1 MSLVDDLREVLER
14 QERDT
19 VGTAFGG
26 AAGTSTTSYSV
37 ARVRD
42 SLASRVPSAPDG
54 ALEEAL
60 VRMKRQLLPETF
72 FRAALASL
80 LRFAFLIELTN
91 LKVGSTKMKTRWLP
105 GLIQMPQPGS
115 FEPVAG
121 SFEPGNDPRSASF
134 ADCLAVFTQAATIL
148 CDQIQSNASLAP
160 KLLALNRFRR
170 VPYEF
175 PVGYLDPQSAFLH
188 RASNITWSFNA
199 DTNWLLKARPI
210 LKPPPPAVASAM
222 TKIVK
227 AKLEVKVFKTD
238 RALTGKDKTNRAKR
252 WEVLPGDFQHATL
265 PECWSVE
272 RQLTHDLVC
281 FKGFPNEL
289 RQRFVEAGLVSPDAA
304 TTRCPVTLEV
314 LDFAH
319 LAASVLDP
327 THGVSQYQIGHLHP
341 LKRQGKHNGDN
352 VRWQSADG
360 NRIQGDRSLEET
372 AVLLEQIHQRRVA
385 SQS

>member
-1 MSLVDDLREVLER
+1 MSLTDDLRGILE
-14 QERDT
+14 QEERDT

-26 AAGTSTTSYSV
+26 TAGTTHTSYSI
-37 ARVRD
+37 ARVRHF
-42 SLASRVPSAPDG
+42 LASRTPSTPGTAFDN
-54 ALEEAL
+54 ALA
-60 VRMKRQLLPETF
+60 RMKRQLSPQF
-72 FRAALASL
+72 YRSALASL

-105 GLIQMPQPGS
+105 SLIQMPQPGS
-115 FEPVAG
+115 FEPVEG
-121 SFEPGNDPRSASF
+121 SFEPGNDPRSSSF
-134 ADCLAVFTQAATIL
+134 TDCLAVFTQAATIL
-148 CDQIQSNASLAP
+148 CDRIQSDASLATR
-160 KLLALNRFRR
+160 LHDLNHFRR

-175 PVGYLDPQSAFLH
+175 PVGYIDPQSHFLH

-199 DTNWLLKARPI
+199 DTVWLLAARPI
-210 LKPPPPAVASAM
+210 LKTATPTSREAIR
-222 TKIVK
+222 KIIK

-238 RALTGKDKTNRAKR
+238 RSLTGKDKTNRAKR

-265 PECWSVE
+265 AECWSAE

-289 RQRFVEAGLVSPDAA
+289 RKRFVEAGLVSPEPA

-319 LAASVLDP
+319 LATAVLDP

-360 NRIQGDRSLEET
+360 NRIQGDHSLEET
-372 AVLLEQIHQRRVA
+372 TVLLEQIHQRRTA
-385 SQS
+385 LQS

>member
-1 MSLVDDLREVLER
+1 MSLADDLRDVLER
-14 QERDT
+14 EERDT

-26 AAGTSTTSYSV
+26 TARTTHPSYSV
-37 ARVRD
+37 AHVRGF
-42 SLASRVPSAPDG
+42 LASRIPSTPDG

-60 VRMKRQLLPETF
+60 VRLKRQLPTPLFPV
-72 FRAALASL
+72 ALASL

-91 LKVGSTKMKTRWLP
+91 LRVGSTKMKTRWMP
-105 GLIQMPQPGS
+105 GLILMPQPGS
-115 FEPVAG
+115 FEPIQG

-148 CDQIQSNASLAP
+148 CDRIQSDALLASR
-160 KLLALNRFRR
+160 LLALNRFRR
-170 VPYEF
+170 VPYEL
-175 PVGYLDPQSAFLH
+175 PVGYMDPASGLLH
-188 RASNITWSFNA
+188 RASNITWSFSA
-199 DTNWLLKARPI
+199 DTSWLLEARAFLQAPS
-210 LKPPPPAVASAM
+210 SANAEA
-222 TKIVK
+222 IRRIGK

-265 PECWSVE
+265 AECWSVE

-281 FKGFPNEL
+281 FKRFPNEL

-304 TTRCPVTLEV
+304 TTRCPVTLDV

-319 LAASVLDP
+319 LATAVLYP
-327 THGVSQYQIGHLHP
+327 THGVSQYQVGHLHP
-341 LKRQGKHNGDN
+341 LKRQGKHNGAN

-372 AVLLEQIHQRRVA
+372 TVLLDEIHQRRA
-385 SQS
+385 ALRS